1 MALEAPIRIMHVV
14 QSLEVGG
21 LENGVVNLINRLSD
35 ERFDHVICCLS
46 HAGKLVER
54 IQARNTRIVEVGL
67 RTDRLRFPLLILRR
81 AIRRFA
87 PDVLHTRGWS
97 TVDAIFAGRV
107 AGVARIVHGEHGRE
121 ASDPEGRNRKRNV
134 IRRVLSPLVD
144 QFVAVSENLGAWLIE
159 QVGISAAKVLTIHN
173 GVDTER
179 FLPVADFA
187 QNDARPGR
195 AAVLRESLGLPVDG
209 VLIGTIGRLDP
220 VKDHASLLRAFAP
233 LARGA
238 TPARLV
244 IVGAGPMRREI
255 ESQITT
261 LHLEQRV
268 HMLGERHDVAALL
281 KTFDV
286 FALTSIA
293 EGISNTVLEA
303 MASGLPVVATRVGG
317 NPELVEDHK
326 SGRLVPAGDVA
337 AMTAAFA
344 EYTADSMLR
353 QRHGQSGR
361 LRAEQ
366 NFSLQRMAERYA
378 ELYRGVLQGRAA
390 QAV

>member
-159 QVGISAAKVLTIHN
+159 QVGIPAAKVLTIHN

-187 QNDARPGR
+187 QNDARPGS

-238 TPARLV
+238 TAARLV

-317 NPELVEDHK
+317 NPELVEDHGN
-326 SGRLVPAGDVA
+326 GRLVPVGDVT
-337 AMTAAFA
+337 AMTAVFA

-366 NFSLQRMAERYA
+366 KFSLQRMAEQYA
-378 ELYRGVLQGRAA
+378 ELYRGLLHGKAA
-390 QAV
+390 QVV

>member
-1 MALEAPIRIMHVV
+1 
-14 QSLEVGG
+14 

-35 ERFDHVICCLS
+35 ERFEHVICCLS

-54 IQARNTRIVEVGL
+54 IQARNTRIAEVGL
-67 RTDRLRFPLLILRR
+67 RTDRLRFPVLTLRR

-121 ASDPEGRNRKRNV
+121 ASDPEGRNRKRNL

-144 QFVAVSENLGAWLIE
+144 QFVAVSENLGDWLIE
-159 QVGISAAKVLTIHN
+159 RVGIPAAKVATIHN
-173 GVDTER
+173 GVDTEK
-179 FLPVADFA
+179 FLPVAGLA
-187 QNDARPGR
+187 QNDTCSAS
-195 AAVLRESLGLPVDG
+195 AALLRRSLGLPVDG
-209 VLIGTIGRLDP
+209 VLLGTIGRLDP
-220 VKDHASLLRAFAP
+220 VKDHATLLRAFAP
-233 LARGA
+233 LARNA
-238 TPARLV
+238 TPVRLI
-244 IVGAGPMRREI
+244 IVGAGPMQREI
-255 ESQITT
+255 ESQIAT
-261 LHLEQRV
+261 LDLAQSV
-268 HMLGERHDVAALL
+268 LMLGERHDVAALL
-281 KTFDV
+281 KAFDI

-317 NPELVEDHK
+317 NPELVEDHGN
-326 SGRLVPAGDVA
+326 GRLVPVGDVT
-337 AMTAAFA
+337 AMTAVFA

-366 NFSLQRMAERYA
+366 KFSLQRMAEQYA
-378 ELYRGVLQGRAA
+378 ELYRGLLHGKAA
-390 QAV
+390 QVV